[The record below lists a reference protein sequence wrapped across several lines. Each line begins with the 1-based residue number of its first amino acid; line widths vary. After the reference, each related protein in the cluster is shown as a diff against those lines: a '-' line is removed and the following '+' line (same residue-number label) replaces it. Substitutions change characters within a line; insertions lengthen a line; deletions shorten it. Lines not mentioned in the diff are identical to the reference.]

1 MAPLL
6 ASVRRVLCASPAY
19 IARHGMPA
27 SLEDLAN
34 HICLPPHT
42 QDVWR
47 LEGPEGSVTYRPQ
60 GPLYTNSSEVVREAV
75 FSGMGVALRST
86 WDVGSGLKN
95 GDLQQVLPDYE
106 GSRNVVLS
114 AVYPSRQFL
123 PVKVRLFIDYLA
135 DLYGPLPYW
144 ER

>member
-1 MAPLL
+1 MDTPQFAVCLDNNGYE
-6 ASVRRVLCASPAY
+6 V
-19 IARHGMPA
+19 
-27 SLEDLAN
+27 SLE
-34 HICLPPHT
+34 
-42 QDVWR
+42 V
-47 LEGPEGSVTYRPQ
+47 GK
-60 GPLYTNSSEVVREAV
+60 LY
-75 FSGMGVALRST
+75 
-86 WDVGSGLKN
+86 
-95 GDLQQVLPDYE
+95 QVLPDYE